1 MSICAKCGL
10 VNTPDSKYCKQ
21 CGTPLAEDQ
30 GSVQPLRPQGE
41 FDRKIEDTGRRIGD
55 DFRDAGEQLGSDMDR
70 RGKELRF
77 WWDRKLGIF
86 APVLGALFGIIVF
99 IVAIFIVGMIGA
111 VSDHPTFWN
120 DLADFMEQYYWL
132 FFALIFY
139 GAFQGYFHFKY
150 HSTFKWIN
158 PIMNG
163 VGFVAWS
170 WILAQVLHIGAVN
183 SDHPRLYDLSDFI
196 EDMLLLIFFLVV
208 IVGYMIVFFGLVSP
222 ANWDKE
228 GGA

>member
-1 MSICAKCGL
+1 MSVCAKCGL
-10 VNTPDSKYCKQ
+10 DNTPDSKFCRR
-21 CGTPLAEDQ
+21 CGDPLAVDQ
-30 GSVQPLRPQGE
+30 DPVQPLPPPSE
-41 FDRKIEDTGRRIGD
+41 FGRKMEDIDKRIGD
-55 DFRDAGEQLGSDMDR
+55 DFREAGEQLGRDMDR

-86 APVLGALFGIIVF
+86 APVIGALFGVILF
-99 IVAIFIVGMIGA
+99 ISAIFVVGMIGA
-111 VSDHPTFWN
+111 VSDHPAFWN

-132 FFALIFY
+132 FFALIFC

-150 HSTFKWIN
+150 HSPFKWIN
-158 PIMNG
+158 PIVSG

-170 WILAQVLHIGAVN
+170 WILAQVLHIAAIN
-183 SDHPRLYDLSDFI
+183 SDHPRLDDLSDFI
-196 EDMLLLIFFLVV
+196 EDMLLVIFFLVV

-228 GGA
+228 RRA